1 MVLFGTVAFESS
13 NAKSTNF
20 TAKLM
25 LSSSKSPNSRI
36 LLSQQ
41 PRMKHNKPGQAFCLL
56 QSMMR
61 LFIQTASPELFVY
74 KVRWTSPKLC

>member
-1 MVLFGTVAFESS
+1 MVLFGTVAFELS
-13 NAKSTNF
+13 NAKSTDF
-20 TAKLM
+20 TAKPM

-41 PRMKHNKPGQAFCLL
+41 PRMKHNKPSQDFCLL

-61 LFIQTASPELFVY
+61 LSIQTASPELFVY
-74 KVRWTSPKLC
+74 KVRRTSPKLC